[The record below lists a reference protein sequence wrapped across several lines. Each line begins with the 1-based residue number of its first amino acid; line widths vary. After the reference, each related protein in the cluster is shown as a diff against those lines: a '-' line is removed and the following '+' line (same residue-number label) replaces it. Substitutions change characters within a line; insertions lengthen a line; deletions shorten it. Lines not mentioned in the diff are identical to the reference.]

1 MVARARIDA
10 LNELVADEAVQ
21 KQVQEFMNQKR

>member
-21 KQVQEFMNQKR
+21 KQVQEFMSQKQ